1 MHARGMFGYF
11 RWMTTTAALGLAILL
26 IACGGGTTPQA
37 SSPMPN
43 PPLASGSS
51 TVLNVNIGDSPSDR
65 VIAFE
70 LTINSLILTRNDN
83 TTVTVLSTPRRVE
96 VTHLAGTTEPLV
108 LSVVVP
114 QGTYTSAAITVSA
127 PEVVFI
133 DNSGR
138 KVEKED
144 PSFNKTIT
152 LNLNPPLVAGAN
164 PLVLTLDANVAA
176 SVSIDLVT
184 GNVTINPVF
193 TLTSLP
199 LPAAE
204 HEDEEKPENGELE
217 DIVGQVTNVSATSF
231 TVKAGQSGV
240 MLTFNVNS
248 LTKFEEV
255 GGLSAIP
262 VNALVKVEGVTQSD
276 GKLLATEVE
285 LLEMEGID
293 TEGLIT
299 ATTGN
304 PVSSFT
310 LIVHDG
316 SGDAMNSAM
325 LGSSVTVNVDSRTTF
340 AVNSG
345 DIDLSGLTLPAF
357 SASSLTK
364 GQRVEAETESTSMSS
379 ATLNAKS
386 VKLEQQALTG
396 AVSGVSGGQFTLTVA
411 DDSAFKLLTGKS
423 TIAVQTQKNTEIK
436 DVNLANSLTVRV
448 RGLLFFDP
456 SRANYVMVAARVTN
470 P

>member
-1 MHARGMFGYF
+1 MHARSVVGYI

-26 IACGGGTTPQA
+26 AACGGGTTSQLSA
-37 SSPMPN
+37 PMPN

-70 LTINSLILTRNDN
+70 LTINSLVLTRSDN
-83 TTVTVLSTPRRVE
+83 TTVTVFSTPRRVE

-108 LSVVVP
+108 LAVAVP
-114 QGTYTSAAITVSA
+114 QGTYTSATITVSA

-133 DNSGR
+133 DSSGR

-152 LNLNPPLVAGAN
+152 LNLNPPLVAGTN

-193 TLTSLP
+193 ILTNLP

-231 TVKAGQSGV
+231 TLKAGQSGV

-248 LTKFEEV
+248 LTTFEEV

-276 GKLLATEVE
+276 GKLLAKEVE

-293 TEGLIT
+293 AEGLIT

-310 LIVHDG
+310 LVVHDG

-325 LGSSVTVNVDSRTTF
+325 LGSSVSVTVDSRTTF
-340 AVNSG
+340 ALNSV

-364 GQRVEAETESTSMSS
+364 GQRVEAETENTSMSN
-379 ATLNAKS
+379 AILNARS

-396 AVSGVSGGQFTLTVA
+396 QISALAGGQFTLTVP
-411 DDSAFKLLTGKS
+411 DDSAFMLLTGKS
-423 TIAVQTQKNTEIK
+423 TVTVQTQRNTEIK
-436 DVNLANSLTVRV
+436 DLNLSNGITARV
-448 RGLLFFDP
+448 RGLLLFDP
-456 SRANYVMVAARVTN
+456 SRASYVMVAERVTN